1 MVGDR
6 LRDQIFGGLVIGH
19 DWHGYAIAQATEELG
34 ERKLFD
40 IGKIENAAFAA
51 SHRMLSGD
59 WGLRLSAACGGRL
72 TRCFRELPA
81 VGPDPARRLCAGHD
95 PVCTAHHG
103 IQTVAAALVR
113 QTLRRDGA
121 ARWPRTVTGP
131 LFP

>member
-59 WGLRLSAACGGRL
+59 WGLRLSAACGGL
-72 TRCFRELPA
+72 LARCFRELPA
-81 VGPDPARRLCAGHD
+81 VGPDPDRWHCAGHD
-95 PVCTAHHG
+95 QRSEEHTSELQSLMR
-103 IQTVAAALVR
+103 I
-113 QTLRRDGA
+113 
-121 ARWPRTVTGP
+121 
-131 LFP
+131 